1 MLFCHYLPALFNLF
15 SCILIVY
22 SLEDIF
28 HHDVQFSGEN
38 GQEITLESR
47 GEFTDIVHLDTTPGI
62 KRMLCKDDKLLV
74 AFHEEVTLP
83 AWHEGQIILGS
94 AKWKCFLSSTK
105 NTHKGIY
112 AKIKDIYHPKES
124 RMDLVIEDVG
134 PFDLLKEASIHVQL
148 TQGKSSSKLRRKR
161 SKRNRRHMS
170 NMLTD
175 ILNQID
181 WHANESLYIPFN
193 YDADRNQAG
202 AQFSI
207 TRMNGT
213 NDLGLKIH
221 TNEVDITAMPD
232 YFSLDCIS
240 CFSKQRMAYTFDLK
254 IEKKDNKPVLKQY
267 VSQFETDIEMHT
279 DLAMRFRKEMTINGS
294 VLFWKSLPKQ
304 LLRIPLAVVPRLP
317 PVELLLTYS
326 VDVVAEV
333 HAAVSGPAIL
343 RNKYRTDGSYVLSQ
357 SMFTIGKPQGDVS
370 VFNWTVAP
378 MSIKSVL
385 PEHANVRIKF
395 SHKMGFNSSLVWSG
409 KDVDMSLSPPAEIS
423 LKPELINRVT
433 ADNYGK
439 CMVTDID
446 IQSEFSIK
454 DAYFHVQAFGLEIW
468 NKFLAQGFTKALP
481 VHQQHVHTYCRAR
494 CTGSNEIGQH
504 DSAKAVCGPA
514 ETKMSRNDSR
524 LIALIG
530 DEFLFNYNDSLPSWC
545 GRQDNV
551 CHNCSES
558 TASTKDACSR
568 RIVSTRM
575 AFSLVRLARFVN
587 YEWTKRR
594 LVILEAYDEP
604 DSDYLDGKYANISLH
619 HEGRA
624 AYVAITTEIPENGN
638 YTPEIENATNIYKRL
653 GQLAVC
659 SEFPYAVYNPQR
671 NALHLAVKKE
681 VEPSINDSSQ
691 LELDPKQMFHK
702 AITNTLSVGTCKSSL
717 TLKIG
722 GKYPTKGTLDNIC
735 GAAMGPLSR
744 FSEDGLTRLYYYHF
758 DDVEFAP
765 EMRTTGWCGSKS
777 RQCRSCERAHDSQE
791 TWNWCGTRVMTPRLA
806 LRLRKLA
813 KLANLESR
821 KIIVVAAFV
830 ENNGDDNGVSNY
842 SSLYYEGRAARIK
855 WSNTSTGFSNS
866 VEELARLAV
875 CAGFDFV
882 VIPSNSFIE
891 VFVKYQESFQARKVS
906 FPSGRFIMAISVYE
920 NETLE
925 YSYPKELDG
934 EPIKPLLLDGHLEEI
949 PLSESYFVKDFKH
962 QDHRYF
968 RVDSSLVDCLEEAST
983 EYGQKLFVIPGSA
996 YRPRSENLRNLDTRH
1011 HEELFRFQAGQAVE
1025 IGLKTKFDVKDLAKV
1040 GMSVIRH
1047 CVPMLQLQQRS
1058 IGLGCHSDRLY
1069 LDIRPVFAHEE
1080 TDVIHFWN
1088 GGGDVLFNLLRQAVE
1103 SVNSGGVI
1111 VVPLNKASM
1120 CSCSTASSGQF
1131 YLSFQ
1136 LGHPPQCDLTKD
1148 DSFCQISRPFLQEE
1162 ARKLQ
1167 EQMTSAAGS
1176 GRLPRQ
1182 EIMDEINECLVNICG
1197 GCPGSGPVWDRKVKA
1212 CSVMVAKYLSR
1223 ASSPFL
1229 DLNNKTTI
1237 FNPENTESKVH
1248 SLACHDGN
1256 VCIENVQIYSLLMP
1270 VISAR
1275 YRPNTQNSV
1284 EKRLFS
1290 NENNPS
1296 PLLELV
1302 HQELAMH
1309 ASGVVK
1315 VYIDNQRDLSI
1326 LRTVL
1331 KVLMVFNPNVTL
1343 VEFHISATLRKDS
1356 IMAILQRKV
1365 ETWAG
1370 TVCNEKSRFAI
1381 APFNLYVIH
1390 EHIMKRSIERSLPRN
1405 QNQLNLK
1412 NWEINW
1418 LMKL

>member
-1 MLFCHYLPALFNLF
+1 MHYGFDKFQF
-15 SCILIVY
+15 SGL
-22 SLEDIF
+22 SASENSKQDKF

-38 GQEITLESR
+38 GQEISLESR

-62 KRMLCKDDKLLV
+62 KRLLCKDDKLMI
-74 AFHEEVTLP
+74 AFNEEVTLP
-83 AWHEGQIILGS
+83 IWHEGQIILGS

-112 AKIKDIYHPKES
+112 AKIKDIFHPKES
-124 RMDLVIEDVG
+124 RIDLVIEDVG

-148 TQGKSSSKLRRKR
+148 TQGKGNSILRRKR

-207 TRMNGT
+207 TRINGT
-213 NDLGLKIH
+213 DDLDISIH
-221 TNEVDITAMPD
+221 NNKVDITAMPD

-240 CFSKQRMAYTFDLK
+240 CYSKQRMAYTFDLK

-304 LLRIPLAVVPRLP
+304 LLKIPLAVVPRLP
-317 PVELLLTYS
+317 PVELVLTYS

-357 SMFTIGKPQGDVS
+357 SMFTHGKPQGDVS
-370 VFNWTVAP
+370 VFNWTVSP
-378 MSIKSVL
+378 VSIKSVL
-385 PEHANVRIKF
+385 PEHANVRIKL
-395 SHKMGFNSSLVWSG
+395 SHKMGFNSTLVWSG
-409 KDVDMSLSPPAEIS
+409 KDVDMSLSPPAEII

-433 ADNYGK
+433 ADHYGK

-468 NKFLAQGFTKALP
+468 NKFLAQGFTRALP
-481 VHQQHVHTYCRAR
+481 VHQHHVNTYCRAR
-494 CTGSNEIGQH
+494 CTGANEIGQH
-504 DSAKAVCGPA
+504 DSMTDVCGSA
-514 ETKMSRNDSR
+514 ATKMSRNDSR
-524 LIALIG
+524 LTALIG
-530 DEFLFNYNDSLPSWC
+530 DEFIFNIDDSIPSWC
-545 GRQDNV
+545 GHPDNV

-558 TASTKDACSR
+558 SASTPDACSR
-568 RIVSTRM
+568 RIVSSKM
-575 AFSLVRLARFVN
+575 AFSLARLARFVN

-594 LVILEAYDEP
+594 LVILEAFDEP
-604 DSDYLDGKYANISLH
+604 DSGHSDGKYANISLH

-624 AYVAITTEIPENGN
+624 VYVAITTEMSEDGN
-638 YTPEIENATNIYKRL
+638 HSTEIENTTKVYKRL

-659 SEFPYAVYNPQR
+659 SEFPYVVYNPQR

-681 VEPSINDSSQ
+681 VELSINESSQ
-691 LELDPKQMFHK
+691 SELDPKQIFHK
-702 AITNTLSVGTCKSSL
+702 AIENTFSVGICNSSL
-717 TLKIG
+717 TLKVG
-722 GKYPTKGTLDNIC
+722 GKHPTKGTVDNTC

-758 DDVEFAP
+758 NDVEFAP
-765 EMRTTGWCGSKS
+765 ETSTTGWCGSKS
-777 RQCRSCERAHDSQE
+777 RQCRSCERANGSQD
-791 TWNWCGTRVMTPRLA
+791 TWDRCGTRLMTPRLA

-813 KLANLESR
+813 KLANRKSR
-821 KIIVVAAFV
+821 KIMVVAAFV
-830 ENNGDDNGVSNY
+830 EHTEGVNVDRNY

-855 WSNTSTGFSNS
+855 WSNTSTGFSDS
-866 VEELARLAV
+866 VEELAKLAV

-882 VIPSNSFIE
+882 AIPSNSFIE

-906 FPSGRFIMAISVYE
+906 FPSGRFIMAVSVYK
-920 NETLE
+920 NESLE
-925 YSYPKELDG
+925 YSYPKELDR
-934 EPIKPLLLDGHLEEI
+934 EPIKPLLLDGHLEGT
-949 PLSESYFVKDFKH
+949 PLSESYFIKDFKH
-962 QDHRYF
+962 QDHRYL

-983 EYGQKLFVIPGSA
+983 EYGQKLVVIPGSA

-1011 HEELFRFQAGQAVE
+1011 PEELFRFQAGQAVE
-1025 IGLKTKFDVKDLAKV
+1025 IGLQTKFSVKDLAKV

-1058 IGLGCHSDRLY
+1058 IGLGCHNDRLY

-1088 GGGDVLFNLLRQAVE
+1088 VDGDALFNLLRQAVE

-1120 CSCSTASSGQF
+1120 CSSSVVSSDRF

-1136 LGHPPQCDLTKD
+1136 LGHPPQCNQTNGA
-1148 DSFCQISRPFLQEE
+1148 SFCQEARPFLQEE
-1162 ARKLQ
+1162 AKKLQ
-1167 EQMTSAAGS
+1167 EQMTSAAGT

-1182 EIMDEINECLVNICG
+1182 DIMDEINECLVNVCG
-1197 GCPGSGPVWDRKVKA
+1197 GCPGSGPIWDKKVKA
-1212 CSVMVAKYLSR
+1212 CSIMVAKYLSR

-1275 YRPNTQNSV
+1275 YKPNAQVSA
-1284 EKRLFS
+1284 EQRLFS

-1296 PLLELV
+1296 PLLEIV

-1315 VYIDNQRDLSI
+1315 VYIDTQRDLSI
-1326 LRTVL
+1326 LRAVL
-1331 KVLMVFNPNVTL
+1331 KVLMVFNPNVSL

-1370 TVCNEKSRFAI
+1370 TVCNERSRFAI
-1381 APFNLYVIH
+1381 APFNIYVIH
-1390 EHIMKRSIERSLPRN
+1390 EHVMKRSIERSVPRN
-1405 QNQLNLK
+1405 QNQLDLK